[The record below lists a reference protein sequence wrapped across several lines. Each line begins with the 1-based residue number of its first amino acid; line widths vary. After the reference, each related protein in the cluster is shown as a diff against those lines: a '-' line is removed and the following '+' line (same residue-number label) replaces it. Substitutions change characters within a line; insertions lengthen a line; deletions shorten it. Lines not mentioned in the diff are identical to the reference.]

1 MSSAETVA
9 NIFDKAKEFT
19 IDLAAQLRQVRADN
33 TQLNELLSSHEV
45 TIDSLRRSQ
54 ELDGKMIADLQERN
68 RKLERLN
75 AVLFSRG
82 DLIIDIIKRDGGD
95 LFANSEV
102 HPENIINPRR
112 AEDDMTEPFK
122 RLEAMMEDL
131 KPKSEHAGGY
141 IKQHEK
147 QVSETADRSGLAEAA
162 SASSEAA
169 KS

>member
-1 MSSAETVA
+1 MSSAEAVA
-9 NIFDKAKEFT
+9 EIFEKAKFVT
-19 IDLAAQLRQVRADN
+19 LDMAAQVEQLKTANDR
-33 TQLNELLSSHEV
+33 LNEVLSSHEV
-45 TIDSLRRSQ
+45 TIDSLRRTA
-54 ELDGKMIADLQERN
+54 ELDAKMIEDLQERN